1 MISYKELDIGQKL
14 KKIRE
19 DLNLKREF
27 VSAKLKITSR
37 ALGDIENG
45 KTSITVERLID
56 LLNIYKKGLDSVFDF
71 AFINNFSPTVTQ
83 NSGNKGTYIS
93 QVQGNLN
100 DTTFILELLNSKE
113 ELIREKDKRLALYE
127 NAKS

>member
-1 MISYKELDIGQKL
+1 MDIGQKL